1 MIKLFYILIIESDM
15 RLTLLTYFVSLFHVT
30 FSECNILSLSGGGS
44 FGAVEA
50 GILDGLV
57 SSEQIPSQFDVITG
71 ISAGGL
77 NAGFLYHFQ
86 NVTSAIPKLQE
97 LYSTTKTADIY
108 ESDIFGIFS
117 RWSIYN
123 NKPLENTLNQV
134 LGHTNQTANPPI
146 VLIGASNVL
155 TEQLDVFSFHDL
167 SFQEKV
173 DVLMST
179 TAIPFIFPPRTF
191 RNGLYVDGGV
201 ISNEMITQAIGEVQ
215 CNFYNITFISASN
228 RDKNTNKVDGL
239 FSYLSAVVRMI
250 FRTFDNQ
257 LAQVSS
263 CTYPKGQI
271 TACFPTSEELNNYS
285 IFDFDHGS
293 QLYELGKQN
302 NECEV
307 FQLC

>member
-307 FQLC
+307 LQLC

>member
-77 NAGFLYHFQ
+77 NAGFLYYFQ

-123 NKPLENTLNQV
+123 NKPLENTLNHV
-134 LGHTNQTANPPI
+134 LSHTNQTANPPI

-167 SFQEKV
+167 SFQEKI

-215 CNFYNITFISASN
+215 CNFYNITFISAST

>member
-1 MIKLFYILIIESDM
+1 MRQLPLLNLSYILS
-15 RLTLLTYFVSLFHVT
+15 LLHVA
-30 FSECNILSLSGGGS
+30 FSECNLLSLSGGGS

-57 SSEQIPSQFDVITG
+57 SSEHIPSRFDVITG

-77 NAGFLYHFQ
+77 NAAFLYYFD

-97 LYSTTKTADIY
+97 LYSNTKTADIY

-123 NKPLENTLNQV
+123 NAPLETTLLNV

-155 TEQLDVFSFHDL
+155 TEQLDVFSFRDL
-167 SFQEKV
+167 SFQDKI
-173 DVLMST
+173 DSLMST
-179 TAIPFIFPPRTF
+179 TAIPFIFPPRKF

-215 CNFYNITFISASN
+215 CNFYNITFISAST
-228 RDKNTNKVDGL
+228 RDNNTNKVDGL
-239 FSYLSAVVRMI
+239 FTYLSAVVRMI
-250 FRTFDNQ
+250 FRTFDYQ

-271 TACFPTSEELNNYS
+271 TACFPTSEKLNQYS
-285 IFDFDHGS
+285 IFDFDRGQELYDLGKTEHACEV
-293 QLYELGKQN
+293 YEL
-302 NECEV
+302 C
-307 FQLC
+307 

>member
-215 CNFYNITFISASN
+215 CNFYNITFISAST

-271 TACFPTSEELNNYS
+271 TACFPTSEELNSYS

>member
-1 MIKLFYILIIESDM
+1 MIKLFYIIIIESDM
-15 RLTLLTYFVSLFHVT
+15 RLIALAFFLSLFHYT
-30 FSECNILSLSGGGS
+30 LSECNILSLSGGGS

-57 SSEQIPSQFDVITG
+57 SLEQIPYKFDVITG

-77 NAGFLYHFQ
+77 NAAFLYHFE
-86 NVTSAIPKLQE
+86 NVTSALPKLQD
-97 LYSTTKTADIY
+97 LYDTTKTADIY

-123 NKPLENTLNQV
+123 NAPLEQTLNRV
-134 LGHTNQTANPPI
+134 LNHTSQTSQPPI

-167 SFQEKV
+167 SFEDRI

-179 TAIPFIFPPRTF
+179 TAIPFMFPPRKYQ
-191 RNGLYVDGGV
+191 NGLYVDGGV
-201 ISNEMITQAIGEVQ
+201 ISNEMITQAIGEIQ
-215 CNFYNITFISASN
+215 CNFYNITFISAST
-228 RDKNTNKVDGL
+228 RDKNTNTIDGL

-257 LAQVSS
+257 LAQVST

-271 TACFPTSEELNNYS
+271 TACFPTSDELNNYS
-285 IFDFDHGS
+285 IFDFDHGTE
-293 QLYELGKQN
+293 LYNLGKYE

-307 FQLC
+307 YQLC

>member
-50 GILDGLV
+50 GILNGLV

-215 CNFYNITFISASN
+215 CNFYNITFISAST

>member
-215 CNFYNITFISASN
+215 CNFYNITFISAST